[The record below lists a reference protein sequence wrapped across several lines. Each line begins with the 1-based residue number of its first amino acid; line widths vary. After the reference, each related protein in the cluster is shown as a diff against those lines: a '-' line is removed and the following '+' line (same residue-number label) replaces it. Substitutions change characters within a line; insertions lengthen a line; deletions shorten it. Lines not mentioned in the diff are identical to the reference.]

1 MDQLP
6 IVLNVTGKKAV
17 VVGGGLIA
25 SRKTETLIKANMQ
38 IDVFA
43 DKLGQDLLQAKKNG
57 AITHFARAIEKAD
70 LKDALVGFGASNDK
84 DINLAFYKLA
94 QAEAVPVNIVD
105 DPKHCDFIMPAIV
118 DRSPILITIS
128 SGGASPIFTRTL
140 KARFEAMVPKSYGQ
154 LAEFAGSYR
163 QLVKEKISDFS
174 NRRRFWEQMLGGS
187 IGERV
192 LIGKE
197 EEAHALTQTLLDDYS
212 KNGDT
217 PPEGEVYLV
226 GAGPGDPD
234 LLTFRALRLMQQ
246 CDVILYDR
254 LLGDGILNLVRK
266 DAERIYVGKMSADHT
281 LPQEDISSL
290 LVKLAKEGKRVLRLK
305 AGDPFTF
312 GRGGEEIEALA
323 EAQIPFQIVPGI
335 TAASGCATF
344 AGIPLTHRDHAQS
357 CTFITGH
364 SKDGNIPQ
372 YWQGLTKKGQTIVIY
387 MGLSNLS
394 RISQAYI
401 ENGGDRDI
409 PAAAI
414 ENGTRRDQ
422 RVITGTIESL
432 PALVEK
438 AALKSPTLIIIGH
451 VVNLHNN
458 LAWYKGDETEDQVPK
473 GHMSI
478 KADKIS

>member
-25 SRKTETLIKANMQ
+25 SRKTETLIKANMSV
-38 IDVFA
+38 DVFA
-43 DKLGQDLLQAKKNG
+43 PKLGQDMTEAKKNG
-57 AITHFARAIEKAD
+57 SITHYAREITEND
-70 LKDALVGFGASNDK
+70 LKGAVVGFGASNK
-84 DINLAFYKLA
+84 PEVNLAFYKLA
-94 QAEAVPVNIVD
+94 QKHDLPVNMVD
-105 DPKHCDFIMPAIV
+105 DPANCDFIMPAIV

-140 KARFEAMVPKSYGQ
+140 KARFEAMVPKAYGQ
-154 LAEFAGSYR
+154 LAEFTGGYR
-163 QLVKEKISDFS
+163 KIVKQKIADFTH
-174 NRRRFWEQMLGGS
+174 RRRFWENLIGGS
-187 IGERV
+187 IGEHV
-192 LIGKE
+192 LTGKLD
-197 EEAHALTQTLLDDYS
+197 EATKLTEDMLENYA
-212 KNGDT
+212 KK
-217 PPEGEVYLV
+217 
-226 GAGPGDPD
+226 GDPD

-246 CDVILYDR
+246 CDVVLYDR

-266 DAERIYVGKMSADHT
+266 DAERIYVGKMAKDHAV
-281 LPQEDISSL
+281 PQDEISDQ
-290 LVKLAKEGKRVLRLK
+290 LVILAQQGKRVLRLK

-364 SKDGNIPQ
+364 AKDGNIPQ

-394 RISQAYI
+394 KISKAYI
-401 ENGGDRDI
+401 EHGGEKNM

-414 ENGTRRDQ
+414 ENGTRQDQ
-422 RVITGTIESL
+422 RFITGTIETL
-432 PALVEK
+432 PKLVAN
-438 AALKSPTLIIIGH
+438 AALKSPTLIIIGG
-451 VVNLHNN
+451 VVSLHDK
-458 LAWYKGDETEDQVPK
+458 LAWYNGDETEAQAPK
-473 GHMSI
+473 GEISI
-478 KADKIS
+478 KAGEI